1 MYRKV
6 LKSEIAGS
14 RGGNPT
20 CVSAE
25 DESNGL
31 APGGGR
37 GVTATRNFRG
47 VPTRPEE
54 GSGPGPRG
62 EDGEEVT
69 LEDPSEVGL
78 QGFLDSG
85 E

>member
-1 MYRKV
+1 M
-6 LKSEIAGS
+6 
-14 RGGNPT
+14 
-20 CVSAE
+20 
-25 DESNGL
+25 

-47 VPTRPEE
+47 VPTRHEE
-54 GSGPGPRG
+54 GSGPRPCG